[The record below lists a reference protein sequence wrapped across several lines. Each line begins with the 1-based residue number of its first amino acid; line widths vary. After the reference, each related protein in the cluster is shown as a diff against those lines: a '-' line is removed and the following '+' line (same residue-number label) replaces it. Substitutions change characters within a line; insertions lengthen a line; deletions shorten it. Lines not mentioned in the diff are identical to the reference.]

1 MSSPI
6 PLIEM
11 TSSENRGKRGL
22 RPSRS
27 ISPLSIERNNPTSDN
42 RHAAQQAS
50 EAHTSLLD
58 DSSEESRGADK
69 PSLQSEL
76 PKSGKINIDGAFTKI
91 AIAGIATTVPFIGCV
106 VAIMTIVFQYR
117 VGRRISNITYT
128 GGTAPPDAPLIRP
141 SNFTGDEDSSAYLI
155 TYSATRLTTVASW
168 TSTIAAVMPG
178 FVMTLLSF
186 QVANQMLK
194 ECKSTS
200 QGHLPT
206 PYQLGLL
213 LESFQG
219 GPMALWNGLNYVL
232 WKRRN
237 KLNPMLRLTFSGL
250 TIGLLLR

>member
-6 PLIEM
+6 PLTEM
-11 TSSENRGKRGL
+11 TFSEYRGKTGL

-27 ISPLSIERNNPTSDN
+27 ISPLSIERNDPTSDN
-42 RHAAQQAS
+42 QHAAQQTS
-50 EAHTSLLD
+50 GAHTSLLD
-58 DSSEESRGADK
+58 DSSEDARGADK

-76 PKSGKINIDGAFTKI
+76 SKSGKVNLDGAFTKI
-91 AIAGIATTVPFIGCV
+91 AIAGIATTVPFLVCV
-106 VAIMTIVFQYR
+106 VAMMTIIFRYQ
-117 VGRRISNITYT
+117 VGKTVSRLNFS
-128 GGTAPPDAPLIRP
+128 GQPAPADTPRIRP
-141 SNFTGDEDSSAYLI
+141 SNFTDVDDPSVYLVD
-155 TYSATRLTTVASW
+155 YSATRLATVASW

-186 QVANQMLK
+186 QVANRMLK
-194 ECKSTS
+194 ECKSAS
-200 QGHLPT
+200 QEHLLT

-219 GPMALWNGLNYVL
+219 GPMAVWNGLNYVL

-237 KLNPMLRLTFSGL
+237 KLNRMLRLAFSGL